1 MAQARK
7 LLLESLARSSTEIA
21 DENTLQ
27 LCCSVQDDFFAF
39 LDSHQTMNPVHN
51 VAKAYYEY
59 LVPMGGGN
67 ILFRCFN
74 TAFSSMLP
82 ENAGQMVYPLSLLKE
97 RPITPAPVYTV
108 AVLHHPYNWFSP
120 NVKRAL
126 GDHLEHTCDVIFTGH
141 EHATAYYKKEAF
153 SGLVTNYIEGAVFQD
168 HGSDDCGFNLVLVD
182 LSTFQERVYFF
193 GWSTD
198 HFAQEEITDGWRP
211 FRRGRAR
218 GDFELTDRMLEH
230 LQDPGATFTHPAKP
244 RLLLEDIYV
253 PPNAQELTFRE
264 GVDLVRKGNIAS
276 KDLLNFIANKHRM
289 LIIGKERS
297 GKTTLAKV
305 LFRQFYAKEY
315 VPVLVEGDD
324 ITGHS
329 ADKFAKLV
337 EERLKQDYKNPL
349 LDKFN
354 QLKDDRVVVIVDDF
368 DHAALN
374 ARGRLKLLD
383 EIHKRFN
390 RLVILGDDLLRFEEI
405 ACGELAPKILS
416 DYTQIELME
425 YGHVLRSAIVDKWY
439 DVNREF
445 VANPDELARKITR
458 AERLIDDILGR
469 SYLPSYPIFILT
481 LLQGLD
487 TSEPVDTSAGSYGY
501 LYTVLITK
509 QLATGD
515 KELSLDKKLAYLV
528 ELAFHMFKASRRD
541 LSLPEFEVFHRRHCE
556 QYVSIDRKLILKELE
571 SAGILELYHDHYR
584 FKYTYFYYYFVAQ
597 YFARHI
603 DEPGVRASIQRLC
616 QELHKEE
623 HANIWMFL
631 THQSRSPFVLETIV
645 QHATKFFVSIA
656 PPMFEKDIEFLTKL
670 YDKVPELVY
679 VPKTTE
685 ELRQERRKRLDEQS
699 RSDPDQVDGTAETNK
714 TLQVLAQLKAALR
727 TLEVMGQIVKN
738 YAGSMKNDPK
748 YMLVKECYELGLR
761 IIGVI
766 LEMWQTLGDEVVRE
780 VLDIVL
786 SKDDNI
792 QSKQE
797 LERLVKQFIFYFC
810 ETTAFNIIKRIS
822 HSVGTKDLN
831 DVYDRVLASNST
843 NAYRL
848 VDLSVKLDSIGFP
861 TEVIYEL
868 SDKFH
873 GNIFCNRLL
882 SHLVLHH
889 FYLFNTSEQTKQKV
903 CNKLGIKMQ
912 VLRGIDVKT
921 RSEKRLPDKGG
932 S

>member
-1 MAQARK
+1 MKILLVQIGDIHIKGPNCPALLRLRKIAQAVRHLDSKIDAAVMVLSGDIAFSGRSEEYAIAGPALQAAVSDLSALLKGPPVHLFGVPGNHDCKFTHPMAQARK

-324 ITGHS
+324 I
-329 ADKFAKLV
+329 
-337 EERLKQDYKNPL
+337 
-349 LDKFN
+349 
-354 QLKDDRVVVIVDDF
+354 
-368 DHAALN
+368 
-374 ARGRLKLLD
+374 
-383 EIHKRFN
+383 
-390 RLVILGDDLLRFEEI
+390 
-405 ACGELAPKILS
+405 
-416 DYTQIELME
+416 
-425 YGHVLRSAIVDKWY
+425 
-439 DVNREF
+439 
-445 VANPDELARKITR
+445 
-458 AERLIDDILGR
+458 
-469 SYLPSYPIFILT
+469 
-481 LLQGLD
+481 
-487 TSEPVDTSAGSYGY
+487 
-501 LYTVLITK
+501 
-509 QLATGD
+509 
-515 KELSLDKKLAYLV
+515 
-528 ELAFHMFKASRRD
+528 
-541 LSLPEFEVFHRRHCE
+541 
-556 QYVSIDRKLILKELE
+556 
-571 SAGILELYHDHYR
+571 
-584 FKYTYFYYYFVAQ
+584 
-597 YFARHI
+597 
-603 DEPGVRASIQRLC
+603 
-616 QELHKEE
+616 
-623 HANIWMFL
+623 
-631 THQSRSPFVLETIV
+631 
-645 QHATKFFVSIA
+645 
-656 PPMFEKDIEFLTKL
+656 
-670 YDKVPELVY
+670 
-679 VPKTTE
+679 
-685 ELRQERRKRLDEQS
+685 
-699 RSDPDQVDGTAETNK
+699 
-714 TLQVLAQLKAALR
+714 
-727 TLEVMGQIVKN
+727 
-738 YAGSMKNDPK
+738 
-748 YMLVKECYELGLR
+748 
-761 IIGVI
+761 
-766 LEMWQTLGDEVVRE
+766 
-780 VLDIVL
+780 
-786 SKDDNI
+786 
-792 QSKQE
+792 
-797 LERLVKQFIFYFC
+797 
-810 ETTAFNIIKRIS
+810 
-822 HSVGTKDLN
+822 
-831 DVYDRVLASNST
+831 
-843 NAYRL
+843 
-848 VDLSVKLDSIGFP
+848 
-861 TEVIYEL
+861 
-868 SDKFH
+868 
-873 GNIFCNRLL
+873 
-882 SHLVLHH
+882 
-889 FYLFNTSEQTKQKV
+889 
-903 CNKLGIKMQ
+903 
-912 VLRGIDVKT
+912 
-921 RSEKRLPDKGG
+921 
-932 S
+932 